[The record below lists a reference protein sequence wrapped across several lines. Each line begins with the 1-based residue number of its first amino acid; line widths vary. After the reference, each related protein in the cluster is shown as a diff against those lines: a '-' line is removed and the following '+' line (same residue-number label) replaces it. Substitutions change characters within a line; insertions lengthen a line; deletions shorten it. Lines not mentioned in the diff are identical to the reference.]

1 MYARYSGRLLAG
13 NGSTG
18 PLLGDVSNTHF
29 FSNREAFWA
38 TGFAADA
45 VLGGDTFIRG
55 LKVDGSQTLPPQ
67 NLEIVSFRSSADLN
81 ASRFGKGGNSSRF
94 TGELGELII
103 FDRTL
108 GDLEMQEVERYLAH
122 KWALPIERTLNVFS
136 VDDNGTLRT
145 TARLDYELGTSRSI
159 LLRATNENN
168 QSIENTHLIS
178 ITDGVDDLDGDG
190 ATDSTDPDI
199 DGDGMSNT
207 LEVSLGYDPKDAGSV
222 NNAPEEIRSVR
233 TLEAAE
239 DTAVGSIV
247 GQLVA
252 TDSDFRPVLSYAL
265 ISGEGDG
272 GNASFSLL
280 PDGQLRLNAPLDYE
294 SAQSLSIRV
303 EVKDEHNEAYQQALT
318 FTVLD
323 VFEDL
328 DGDGVEDHLETDIDG
343 DGIPNGSDP
352 DRDGDG
358 LSNTDEALYG
368 SDPNNPTSTNRPP
381 TDLNSSGTL
390 AVMEN
395 QPIGTLVGKL
405 TPVDVDGSVGYTYE
419 LVDGEGS
426 TNNALFLIDE
436 EGGLR
441 TAVVF
446 DYENNASSYLVRVR
460 AVDPYG
466 QGFDKSFSVSLIDD
480 DRFSP
485 VSINE
490 GLMLWLDAGDRGS
503 MRVSSNMEMVD
514 DLPLDGESVGMWM
527 DKSGYGH
534 HAVGNGQS
542 KYEEN
547 SLSRYFP
554 SVRTDGDALVVQNSE
569 NSFDAWDS
577 MTCFF
582 VTKWTSASYW
592 TWGIEKGESL
602 QWFGGWQVQRMN
614 TGANQATG
622 MWWARPD
629 TGTLTRLTG
638 ATAMDAR
645 YGCQNHYDEA

>member
-1 MYARYSGRLLAG
+1 MLDEAILGSDPLNGSSPVVPATSFKPKSTLTVSEDAAVGTVVGQFERLVDSASPIKSYELIPHLPTSANPVLWLDASELNYAGETWQDKSSSNNHATRNGSAQGFPTILKNFQNGHSVMHYNGAPMAYHDFEEIGNVRTVFWAVARR

-252 TDSDFRPVLSYAL
+252 TDSDFRPVLSYTL
-265 ISGEGDG
+265 ISGEGDA

-303 EVKDEHNEAYQQALT
+303 EVKDEHNEAYST
-318 FTVLD
+318 SP
-323 VFEDL
+323 
-328 DGDGVEDHLETDIDG
+328 HL
-343 DGIPNGSDP
+343 
-352 DRDGDG
+352 
-358 LSNTDEALYG
+358 Y
-368 SDPNNPTSTNRPP
+368 
-381 TDLNSSGTL
+381 
-390 AVMEN
+390 
-395 QPIGTLVGKL
+395 
-405 TPVDVDGSVGYTYE
+405 
-419 LVDGEGS
+419 
-426 TNNALFLIDE
+426 
-436 EGGLR
+436 
-441 TAVVF
+441 
-446 DYENNASSYLVRVR
+446 R
-460 AVDPYG
+460 ARCV
-466 QGFDKSFSVSLIDD
+466 
-480 DRFSP
+480 
-485 VSINE
+485 
-490 GLMLWLDAGDRGS
+490 
-503 MRVSSNMEMVD
+503 
-514 DLPLDGESVGMWM
+514 
-527 DKSGYGH
+527 
-534 HAVGNGQS
+534 
-542 KYEEN
+542 
-547 SLSRYFP
+547 
-554 SVRTDGDALVVQNSE
+554 
-569 NSFDAWDS
+569 
-577 MTCFF
+577 
-582 VTKWTSASYW
+582 
-592 TWGIEKGESL
+592 
-602 QWFGGWQVQRMN
+602 
-614 TGANQATG
+614 
-622 MWWARPD
+622 
-629 TGTLTRLTG
+629 
-638 ATAMDAR
+638 
-645 YGCQNHYDEA
+645 